1 MKNRLEEE
9 SWKDEED
16 VTRQKDMSA
25 FYSNLLKG
33 NVAFGA
39 GQGGRIRE
47 QQTSSRKDPIKRLGS
62 SVTTSTSIPSAKEEE
77 EEEHFGP
84 VRRK

>member
-1 MKNRLEEE
+1 MKDRLEGE

-16 VTRQKDMSA
+16 VTQQKDMSS
-25 FYSNLLKG
+25 FYSNLLRG

-39 GQGGRIRE
+39 GRGGRIRE
-47 QQTSSRKDPIKRLGS
+47 QQSQPRKDPIKRLGS
-62 SVTTSTSIPSAKEEE
+62 STTSSIQMPSEEAE